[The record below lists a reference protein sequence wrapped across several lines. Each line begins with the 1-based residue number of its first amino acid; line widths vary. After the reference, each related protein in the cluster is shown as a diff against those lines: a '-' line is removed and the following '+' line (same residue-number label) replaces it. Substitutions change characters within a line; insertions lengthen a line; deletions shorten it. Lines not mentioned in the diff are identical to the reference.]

1 MFTVRSIR
9 FLGALTAASMLAACA
24 VTPAAGAVH
33 AKHPGVGATRT
44 VKQPFPGKRHG
55 GEGPAGPPAKRPGGR
70 TAKAPAATHLVSAGC
85 TAAPYGANFYAPD
98 LGAKTVALTF
108 DDGPGPST
116 PGILAVLREHGVPA
130 TFLNIGQNAAAYP
143 ALVREEASHGFLVG
157 NHTWNHPNMPGL
169 SAAAQAVEMDE
180 ASAEQE
186 KLIGWGPCVFRPPYG
201 NYNAT
206 LLSLAQQRG
215 MAVWMWSVDTEDWK
229 ADGSAASS
237 WVNRIISLAESE
249 GGGQLHPVVL
259 MHNAPS
265 GDPATVAALP
275 TIISYF
281 RMRGYTFVNL
291 AGDTGTGYYVAT
303 SAGAVHGYRTP
314 RAGGSVGGRAAGLA
328 TDPDTGGY
336 WLLKANGSV
345 VAHNAPFY
353 GQLSGRLPRHVTA
366 VAIAADHGGYL
377 VLTSDGGVHAFG
389 APYHGQPKGR
399 MGKLKPVG
407 LAADA
412 ATGGYW
418 ILNSGGGVWTYDA
431 TDYGSLA
438 GKHYQVTAIAASA
451 KGGYLLLTA
460 AGRVF
465 GFHADMHG
473 SPAHG
478 VGRGVTAVALAVAPA
493 TGGYLILLSNGHILG
508 YGART
513 HGSPAAGL
521 PPHQTATA
529 IAAA

>member
-1 MFTVRSIR
+1 MRSLPPPARCTLSIP
-9 FLGALTAASMLAACA
+9 ASPRRGL
-24 VTPAAGAVH
+24 
-33 AKHPGVGATRT
+33 
-44 VKQPFPGKRHG
+44 VKQPPPGKRHG
-55 GEGPAGPPAKRPGGR
+55 GEGPAGPPAKRPDGR

-98 LGAKTVALTF
+98 FGAKTVALTF

-116 PGILAVLREHGVPA
+116 PGILAVLREYGVPA

-143 ALVREEASHGFLVG
+143 GLVREEASHGFLVG

-169 SAAAQAVEMDE
+169 SAAAQATEMDE

-206 LLSLAQQRG
+206 LLSLAQPARHGGVDVVGRHRG
-215 MAVWMWSVDTEDWK
+215 
-229 ADGSAASS
+229 
-237 WVNRIISLAESE
+237 LE
-249 GGGQLHPVVL
+249 GGRIGRELMGQPDHLARRIGGRRPAAPGGPDAQRAVRRPGDGGRAADDHQLLPDARLHVRQPGRRHRHRL
-259 MHNAPS
+259 LRGHLGRRRARLRH
-265 GDPATVAALP
+265 AA
-275 TIISYF
+275 
-281 RMRGYTFVNL
+281 
-291 AGDTGTGYYVAT
+291 
-303 SAGAVHGYRTP
+303 
-314 RAGGSVGGRAAGLA
+314 AGGSVGGRAAGLA

-478 VGRGVTAVALAVAPA
+478 VGRGVTAVALAVAPS
-493 TGGYLILLSNGHILG
+493 TGGYLILLSNGRILG

-513 HGSPAAGL
+513 HGSATLSGHA
-521 PPHQTATA
+521 TATA

>member
-1 MFTVRSIR
+1 
-9 FLGALTAASMLAACA
+9 
-24 VTPAAGAVH
+24 
-33 AKHPGVGATRT
+33 
-44 VKQPFPGKRHG
+44 
-55 GEGPAGPPAKRPGGR
+55 
-70 TAKAPAATHLVSAGC
+70 
-85 TAAPYGANFYAPD
+85 
-98 LGAKTVALTF
+98 
-108 DDGPGPST
+108 
-116 PGILAVLREHGVPA
+116 
-130 TFLNIGQNAAAYP
+130 
-143 ALVREEASHGFLVG
+143 
-157 NHTWNHPNMPGL
+157 
-169 SAAAQAVEMDE
+169 
-180 ASAEQE
+180 
-186 KLIGWGPCVFRPPYG
+186 
-201 NYNAT
+201 
-206 LLSLAQQRG
+206 

-291 AGDTGTGYYVAT
+291 AGDTGAGYYVAT
-303 SAGAVHGYRTP
+303 SAGAVHGYGTP
-314 RAGGSVGGRAAGLA
+314 PAGGSVGGRAAGLA

-377 VLTSDGGVHAFG
+377 VLTSDGGVHAFD
-389 APYHGQPKGR
+389 APYHGQPKGK

-493 TGGYLILLSNGHILG
+493 TGGYLILLSNGRILG

-513 HGSPAAGL
+513 HGSATPGGHA
-521 PPHQTATA
+521 TATA